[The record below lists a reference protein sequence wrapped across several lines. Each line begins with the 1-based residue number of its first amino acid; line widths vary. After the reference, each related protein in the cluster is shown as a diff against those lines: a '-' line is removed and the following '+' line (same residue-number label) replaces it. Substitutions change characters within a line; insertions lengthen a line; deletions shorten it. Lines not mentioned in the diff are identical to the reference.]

1 MDRQAA
7 VREATEYQ
15 KSVSSEGADTWW
27 RWAGAAVIALAAI
40 LFFIRLGARAL
51 WASEFRWGEI
61 AREMLLTHNYFWP
74 TINGKVYY
82 DKPLG
87 SYWLVVAATWLT
99 GSMNEAA
106 ARIPSA
112 VAGLVAVALVIVIAR
127 RLYDLRTGV
136 IAAFIL
142 ATSFSFVFYS
152 RLACAD
158 VETIAGELAAI
169 ALFLRHEN
177 TTRHRWVVALWL
189 IMAVTSLTK
198 GLLGFVLP
206 LVVLGSY
213 SCFAD
218 GWNALTTNVFRGS
231 IVTRVRWL
239 VSRNR
244 WFFNWWTILAIALAG
259 LVYYAPF
266 SVSHAETGSER
277 GLYMVYREN
286 VERFFKPFDHRGPI
300 YLYLYGIFVL
310 MAPWSAFLP
319 AALVEMHARRLNLDR
334 ARSDRFILVFFWSTF
349 IFFSLSGSRRNYYL
363 LPILPAAAILV
374 SRILSESRER
384 TTQWARRLATIGY
397 LLVALCVAL
406 SALAFIPPHWIPL
419 SPWDQLPDAPAQPM
433 LAIYWISSIVAIGWA
448 LQRLSSTRIVL
459 SIGIAAYLFMIYF
472 FVFAMPAGDAWR
484 DEKPFALQVR
494 RVIAGQTSALAFFTN
509 EGPAFYLGL
518 PKPVPEYDR
527 PTDLSAAVASGKVRW
542 IVVRC
547 RDIERLKL
555 PVVVELSETVYPWDS
570 KDHRLNR
577 MVLVEVHTPAP
588 AGSAHSRIGI
598 TTY

>member
-7 VREATEYQ
+7 VSETEESQ
-15 KSVSSEGADTWW
+15 KSVRSERADIRWW
-27 RWAGAAVIALAAI
+27 WAGAAVIALAAI
-40 LFFIRLGARAL
+40 LFFARLGARAL

-61 AREMLLTHNYFWP
+61 AREMIVTHNYFWP

-99 GSMNEAA
+99 GSMNETA

-112 VAGLVAVALVIVIAR
+112 IAGLLAVVLVIVIAR

-177 TTRHRWVVALWL
+177 ATRYRWVIALWL
-189 IMAVTSLTK
+189 IMALTSLTK

-206 LVVLGSY
+206 LIVLGSY

-218 GWNALTTNVFRGS
+218 GWNALTTNVLRGS
-231 IVTRVRWL
+231 IAARIKWL
-239 VSRNR
+239 VDRNR
-244 WFFNWWTILAIALAG
+244 WLFNWWTILAIAIAG
-259 LVYYAPF
+259 LIYYAPF
-266 SVSHAETGSER
+266 SVSHAESGSDR

-300 YLYLYGIFVL
+300 YLYLFVIFEL

-319 AALVEMHARRLNLDR
+319 AALVQMHARRRFDLDR
-334 ARSDRFILVFFWSTF
+334 ARSDRFVLVFFWSTL
-349 IFFSLSGSRRNYYL
+349 IFFTLSGSRRNYYV
-363 LPILPAAAILV
+363 LPILPAAAMLV
-374 SRILSESRER
+374 SRILTESRE
-384 TTQWARRLATIGY
+384 TITEWSQRLVTIGY
-397 LLVALCVAL
+397 LVVAAIVVI
-406 SALAFIPPHWIPL
+406 SALAFIPPHWILPA
-419 SPWDQLPDAPAQPM
+419 PWNQLPDAPALPM

-448 LQRLSSTRIVL
+448 LRGLSSTRIVL
-459 SIGIAAYLFMIYF
+459 SIGIVAYLFMIYF

-494 RVIAGQTSALAFFTN
+494 SLIADQTSELAFFTN
-509 EGPAFYLGL
+509 EGPTFYLDL
-518 PKPVPEYDR
+518 PKPVPEYGR
-527 PTDLSAAVASGKVRW
+527 VADLSAAVASGKVRW
-542 IVVRC
+542 IVVRR
-547 RDIERLKL
+547 RDIQRLKL
-555 PVVVELSETVYPWDS
+555 PVVVEVSETVYPWDS
-570 KDHRLNR
+570 EDHKLNR
-577 MVLVEVHTPAP
+577 MVLVEVRR
-588 AGSAHSRIGI
+588 SS
-598 TTY
+598 

>member
-7 VREATEYQ
+7 VRETEPSQ
-15 KSVSSEGADTWW
+15 KSVSNERADTRWW
-27 RWAGAAVIALAAI
+27 WAGVVVVILAAI
-40 LFFIRLGARAL
+40 LFFARLGARAL

-61 AREMLLTHNYFWP
+61 AREMLVTHNYFWP

-87 SYWLVVAATWLT
+87 SYWLVVAATCLT

-112 VAGLVAVALVIVIAR
+112 IAGLLAVVLVIVIAR

-177 TTRHRWVVALWL
+177 ATRHRWVVALWL

-218 GWNALTTNVFRGS
+218 GWNAFPANVFHGS
-231 IVTRVRWL
+231 IATRVRWL
-239 VSRNR
+239 VDRNR
-244 WFFNWWTILAIALAG
+244 WFFNWWTILAIAIAG
-259 LVYYAPF
+259 LIYYAPF
-266 SVSHAETGSER
+266 SVSHAETGSDH

-286 VERFFKPFDHRGPI
+286 VERFFKPFDHRGPV
-300 YLYLYGIFVL
+300 YLYLYVIFEL

-319 AALVEMHARRLNLDR
+319 AALIQMHARRHLDLDR
-334 ARSDRFILVFFWSTF
+334 ARSDRFVLVFFWSTL
-349 IFFSLSGSRRNYYL
+349 IFFTLSGSRRSYYV

-374 SRILSESRER
+374 SRILTASRE
-384 TTQWARRLATIGY
+384 TITAWTQRLITIGY
-397 LLVALCVAL
+397 WIVTVIVAISVV
-406 SALAFIPPHWIPL
+406 AFIPPHWVLPA
-419 SPWDQLPDAPAQPM
+419 PWNQLPGAPAQPM

-448 LQRLSSTRIVL
+448 LRRLSSTRIVL
-459 SIGIAAYLFMIYF
+459 SIGVTAYLFMIYF

-494 RVIAGQTSALAFFTN
+494 SLIAGQTSALAFFTN

-518 PKPVPEYDR
+518 PNPVPEYGR
-527 PTDLSAAVASGKVRW
+527 PEDLSAAVASGKVRW
-542 IVVRC
+542 IVVRR
-547 RDIERLKL
+547 RDIQRLKL
-555 PVVVELSETVYPWDS
+555 PVVVELSETAYPWDN

-577 MVLVEVHTPAP
+577 MVLVEVQR
-588 AGSAHSRIGI
+588 SS
-598 TTY
+598 